1 MCDIMTSPKQRKF
14 RKEKIKMTRDYRRV
28 NEDNMNPINENCNC
42 SPYTMATIAGCL
54 LLCIGIIVY
63 ALIGA

>member
-1 MCDIMTSPKQRKF
+1 
-14 RKEKIKMTRDYRRV
+14 MTRDYRRV